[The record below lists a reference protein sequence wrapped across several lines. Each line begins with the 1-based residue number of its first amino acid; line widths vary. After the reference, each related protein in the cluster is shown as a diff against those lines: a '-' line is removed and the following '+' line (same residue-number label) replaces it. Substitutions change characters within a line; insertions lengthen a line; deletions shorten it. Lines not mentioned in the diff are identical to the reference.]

1 MLKTDKIDF
10 DEVLKE
16 MQSRKN
22 MYADVVLMSDYAD
35 MKGQKV
41 AVCKH
46 TPGHIGR
53 YHTHEFFEINYVQKG
68 NCINLVEDDNIL
80 MNEGDMIIIHPGAF
94 HNLYTSPEC
103 IVYNFLIDKKWLCS
117 ELISLV
123 LQDGPVFG
131 FLNSA
136 GNEDFYKYLVYAAPN
151 SKTRVICAA
160 EKVIERSNAAVACKY
175 LLVESAILECLSE
188 ICENQNNTYLS
199 HGRGKSSHIMIDMLS
214 YIAENCAT
222 VDLDQMSERYY
233 YSKTHICRLFLKN
246 TKKSFNNTLM
256 DMKIGRACS
265 MLENTNMT
273 VEEIARAVGYDS
285 VEYFYRLF
293 KKKTGMTPKEFKTKK
308 Q

>member
-1 MLKTDKIDF
+1 MKTDKIDF

-16 MQSRKN
+16 MQSQKN
-22 MYADVVLMSDYAD
+22 MSADVVLMSDYVD
-35 MKGQKV
+35 IKGQKV
-41 AVCKH
+41 SVCKH

-103 IVYNFLIDKKWLCS
+103 IVYNFLVDKKWLCS
-117 ELISLV
+117 ELSSLI
-123 LQDGPVFG
+123 LRDGPVFD
-131 FLNSA
+131 FLNSS
-136 GNEDFYKYLVYAAPN
+136 GNEDFYKYLVYVDRN
-151 SKTRVICAA
+151 TKSCVKQAA
-160 EKVIERSNAAVACKY
+160 ETVIEYSKASVACKY
-175 LLVESAILECLSE
+175 LLVESAVLVCLSE
-188 ICENQNNTYLS
+188 LCENQDNTYLS
-199 HGRGKSSHIMIDMLS
+199 FGRGKSSHIMIDMLS

-273 VEEIARAVGYDS
+273 VEEIAHAVGYDS
-285 VEYFYRLF
+285 LEYFYRLF
-293 KKKTGMTPKEFKTKK
+293 KRKMGVTPKEFKKK
-308 Q
+308 RQ